1 MRSLINFFS
10 LLVLLFG
17 IGLFAVYSGCKDFR
31 FLQRVKNTPTS
42 KVSSTAIG
50 FVELTGHAER
60 REPVLSPVSQVP
72 CIYWRLAAEYC
83 ENDMSGNWRTIL
95 KTESRDMFYLD
106 DSTGRMLV
114 DPQSA
119 EIDISPAATFEG
131 YLKEFV
137 FLDRDQGSMDYRVIR
152 YIRDLDAPARSLFES
167 HESEKIRFT
176 EFFIREGDPLYI
188 LGTAEPREGMS
199 GSINHETLIIR
210 KGTRGDI
217 LYITDTTEKEVVD
230 RVFSRTSP
238 KIIVGLII
246 STLCLFG
253 IMMMLKTDWEKV
265 FFLGFTAGFV
275 IIIFLLNKNGS

>member
-1 MRSLINFFS
+1 MGSLINFFS

-50 FVELTGHAER
+50 FVELAGHAER
-60 REPVLSPVSQVP
+60 REPVLSPISQVP

-119 EIDISPAATFEG
+119 DIDISPDATFEG
-131 YLKEFV
+131 YLKEHG
-137 FLDRDQGSMDYRVIR
+137 FLDSERGSMDYRVIR
-152 YIRDLDAPARSLFES
+152 YIRDLDTSTRSLFES
-167 HESEKIRFT
+167 HGSERIRLT

-188 LGTAEPREGMS
+188 LGTAEPREGVS
-199 GSINHETLIIR
+199 GSTNHETLIVR
-210 KGTRGDI
+210 KGTRDDI

-230 RVFSRTSP
+230 RIFSRISP
-238 KIIVGLII
+238 KIIAGLIV
-246 STLCLFG
+246 STLCLLG
-253 IMMMLKTDWEKV
+253 IMVMLKTDWEKV
-265 FFLGFTAGFV
+265 FFLGFTAGVV